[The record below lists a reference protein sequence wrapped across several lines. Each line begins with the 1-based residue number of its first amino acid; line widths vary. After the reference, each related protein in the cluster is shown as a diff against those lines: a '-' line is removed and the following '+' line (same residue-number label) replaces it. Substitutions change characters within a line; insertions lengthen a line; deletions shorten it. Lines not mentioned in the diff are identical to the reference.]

1 MSVSTI
7 SSDYTGRKKDISLF
21 QYPDASLNTT
31 QDVAVAFGRTSRY
44 CSGVQKLLQAYAV
57 ILLTNISSQ
66 PDYPDFG
73 TSLMYTLKSGISPV
87 DTIAASQIFN
97 LASYSAVSALR
108 AYQATVD
115 GQPADERISR
125 ATLSD
130 ISLNGSMVNFKVTI
144 VTEAGDAVP
153 FLIPLPK

>member
-1 MSVSTI
+1 M
-7 SSDYTGRKKDISLF
+7 
-21 QYPDASLNTT
+21 P
-31 QDVAVAFGRTSRY
+31 RY
-44 CSGVQKLLQAYAV
+44 CSGVQKLLQAYAI

-87 DTIAASQIFN
+87 DTLAASHIFN
-97 LASYSAVSALR
+97 LASYAAVRTLR
-108 AYQATVD
+108 AYQSTAEGLT
-115 GQPADERISR
+115 PDEKIVR
-125 ATLSD
+125 ANLTD
-130 ISLNGSMVNFKVTI
+130 ISLYASAVNFKVTI